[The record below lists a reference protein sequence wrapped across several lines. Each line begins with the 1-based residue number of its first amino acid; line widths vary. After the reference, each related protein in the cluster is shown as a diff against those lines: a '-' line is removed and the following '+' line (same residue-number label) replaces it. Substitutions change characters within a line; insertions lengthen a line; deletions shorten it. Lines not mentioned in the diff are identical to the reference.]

1 MGAVNVE
8 LDVLIEN
15 VINWHA
21 QRYPELLSNSPSE
34 QSFASIRL
42 LCEKI
47 LLPVQVQFGQ
57 INVTYG
63 FTSASLVNLI
73 RKKCPAGTAPKLD
86 QHAAHECNKN
96 NVYYCNR
103 LGAACDSL
111 LAEPSVGMDEIANW
125 ITHNV
130 EFDRLYFYG
139 VGRPLHISFGP
150 ENSKFIQLMGES
162 AKGKR
167 TPKQRANNTS
177 FYSLLKK

>member
-8 LDVLIEN
+8 LDVLIEK
-15 VINWHA
+15 VINWHT

-47 LLPVQVQFGQ
+47 LLPVQIEFGQ
-57 INVTYG
+57 VNVTYG

-103 LGAACDSL
+103 LGAACDFL
-111 LAEPSVGMDEIANW
+111 VAHPLVGMDEIANW
-125 ITHNV
+125 ITQNV

-139 VGRPLHISFGP
+139 VDKPLHISYGP
-150 ENSKFIQLMGES
+150 ENSKFVQLMGES
-162 AKGKR
+162 EKGR
-167 TPKQRANNTS
+167 RIPKQRASYKS
-177 FYSLLKK
+177 FNSLLKQ